1 MSCVQNTNNGSPVQ
15 KEISM
20 EEYNKRKQKIEDQVD
35 YQFIQ
40 RIIQELTQTCAIN
53 LPMQP
58 SAIPPLILQ
67 AAQYFWEN
75 CDQAIEER
83 W

>member
-1 MSCVQNTNNGSPVQ
+1 MSCVQNTNNSSPVQ

-20 EEYNKRKQKIEDQVD
+20 EAYNKRKQKIEDQVD

-40 RIIQELTQTCAIN
+40 RIIQELRQTCAIN
-53 LPMQP
+53 LPMKS

-67 AAQYFWEN
+67 AAQ
-75 CDQAIEER
+75 
-83 W
+83 

>member
-1 MSCVQNTNNGSPVQ
+1 MSCVQNTNNSSPVQ

-58 SAIPPLILQ
+58 SAIPPLKKI
-67 AAQYFWEN
+67 
-75 CDQAIEER
+75 
-83 W
+83 

>member
-1 MSCVQNTNNGSPVQ
+1 MSCVQNINNSSPVQ

-67 AAQYFWEN
+67 AAQYF
-75 CDQAIEER
+75 
-83 W
+83 

>member
-1 MSCVQNTNNGSPVQ
+1 MSCVQNANNSSPVQ

-40 RIIQELTQTCAIN
+40 RIIQELTQTCAPG
-53 LPMQP
+53 L
-58 SAIPPLILQ
+58 SFALISV
-67 AAQYFWEN
+67 
-75 CDQAIEER
+75 
-83 W
+83 

>member
-1 MSCVQNTNNGSPVQ
+1 MSCVQNINNSSPAQ

-20 EEYNKRKQKIEDQVD
+20 EEYNKRKQKIEDQID

-75 CDQAIEER
+75 
-83 W
+83 

>member
-1 MSCVQNTNNGSPVQ
+1 MSCVQNTNNSSPVQ

-67 AAQYFWEN
+67 AAQYFWE
-75 CDQAIEER
+75 IVTR
-83 W
+83 R